1 MGAMLVL
8 FSMPVLGQV
17 IEVQDDEGNP
27 VPAAVI
33 SNQAG
38 EVRMTDM
45 QGRIELD
52 SLILQG
58 DTLEIRSMGFGSR
71 SVAMPVQVLD
81 MEVNL
86 VPESVNLSEVVV
98 SSAMPLRERN
108 AATTMSTLTASAV
121 AKEIPS
127 NAATLLWQTGQV
139 HVQQSQQGG
148 GSPVLRGFEANRILL
163 VVDGVRMNNAI
174 YRSGHLQNALTI
186 DPFILAST
194 QVLQG
199 AGSVQYGSDAL
210 GGVIHYQTRSPG
222 WKTGV
227 RARSQLGYSAVS
239 RTPTFHAD
247 AEVVGR
253 AWASL
258 TSVTHRRYGD
268 LRMGRWR
275 PHGEEE
281 WGRVPWERSTTSNG
295 TTITDIAAANPDPDV
310 QPGTGY
316 HQTDVL
322 QKLRFGGMARHVE
335 LNFQHSTS
343 SAVPRFDRLN
353 DAADDGDPK
362 WAQWEYG
369 PQLRSLASAR
379 FVGRVRSL
387 GNVSL
392 TAAYQQIQESRFKAR
407 FGDQQR
413 EVQLEEVAVG
423 SVFLDVDRMVRRWQL
438 AYGAY
443 WSRDRV
449 RSDAWAE
456 RRADGLKLETPVLTR
471 YPNGGAGT
479 GSWATYAGV
488 SRRWEKWTLH
498 TAARYTRGWLDARF
512 DPQPGLDLPFSRVA
526 FGRGALTGSTTLRWS
541 PIQRMGLHA
550 VLSTAFRN
558 PNVDDVGKVRAKD
571 GYALLPS
578 DNVRPERLS
587 GFEFGGRWR
596 SPNQRLGA
604 QAALYLTGLRD
615 AIAAVDTVL
624 TDVSGAQV
632 ETIVVEGDTNRIQVN
647 ANIGRASIRGT
658 QWRIFYRP
666 SSGWRVEA
674 TANFTRGTD
683 VRTNA
688 PLAHIPPMFGRVAAE
703 RTWDWLSMEAHLL
716 WSGRKAAEAYG
727 PGATDNLAEALPAG
741 TPAWW
746 TIGVDCEGRL
756 TERMTVAAGVHN
768 ILDRHYKVFASGI
781 SAPGRD
787 FRCSVR
793 WRPTT

>member
-8 FSMPVLGQV
+8 FSMPVFGQV

-33 SNQAG
+33 SNRAG

-222 WKTGV
+222 WKNGV

-247 AEVVGR
+247 AEAVGR

-322 QKLRFGGMARHVE
+322 QKLRFGGMSRHVE

-353 DAADDGDPK
+353 DAAEDGNPK

-369 PQLRSLASAR
+369 PQLRSLASVR
-379 FVGRVRSL
+379 FVGKVQSL

-392 TAAYQQIQESRFKAR
+392 TAAYQQIQESRFKAL

-413 EVQLEEVAVG
+413 EVQLEKVAVG

-449 RSDAWAE
+449 LSDAWAE

-512 DPQPGLDLPFSRVA
+512 DPQPELDLPFSRVA
-526 FGRGALTGSTTLRWS
+526 FGRGALTGSTTLRWA

-571 GYALLPS
+571 GFALLPS

-587 GFEFGGRWR
+587 GFEFGGHWR

-615 AIAAVDTVL
+615 AIAAVATGL
-624 TDVSGAQV
+624 TDVSGAQM

-647 ANIGRASIRGT
+647 ANIGRASIQGT

-688 PLAHIPPMFGRVAAE
+688 PLAHIPPMFGRVAAG
-703 RTWDWLSMEAHLL
+703 RTWDWFSMEAHLL

-741 TPAWW
+741 NPAWW

-756 TERMTVAAGVHN
+756 TERMTVAAGVYN

-793 WRPTT
+793 WRPST

>member
-8 FSMPVLGQV
+8 FSMPVFGQV

-33 SNQAG
+33 SNRAG

-210 GGVIHYQTRSPG
+210 GGVIHYQTRSPS

-239 RTPTFHAD
+239 QTPTFHAD
-247 AEVVGR
+247 ADVVGR
-253 AWASL
+253 AWAAL

-322 QKLRFGGMARHVE
+322 QKLRFGGMSRHVE

-353 DAADDGDPK
+353 DAAEDGNPK

-379 FVGRVRSL
+379 FVGKVQSL

-413 EVQLEEVAVG
+413 EVQLEKVAVG

-449 RSDAWAE
+449 LSDAWAE

-526 FGRGALTGSTTLRWS
+526 FGRGALTGSTTLRWA

-571 GYALLPS
+571 GFALLPS

-587 GFEFGGRWR
+587 GFEFGGHWR

-615 AIAAVDTVL
+615 AIAAMDTVL

-647 ANIGRASIRGT
+647 ANIGRASIQGT

-688 PLAHIPPMFGRVAAE
+688 PLAHIPPMFGRVAAG

-741 TPAWW
+741 NPAWW

-756 TERMTVAAGVHN
+756 TERMTVAAGVYN

-793 WRPTT
+793 WRPST